1 MNYEMRQA
9 AEGDYRYCYT
19 VTKKNM
25 AVFFTRH
32 WGGWAPA
39 AFRRGFNAGNVTMI
53 LVAGRRAGYISLRKE
68 ENSLYIDNFQLSS
81 PLCGRGIG
89 TRVLTEFLTRHSGQT
104 FRLTTFDD
112 NPAKRLY
119 ERLGFVVTERNDM
132 TVKMTRFPD
141 NAAVTQ

>member
-1 MNYEMRQA
+1 MNYETRQA

-19 VTKKNM
+19 VTKRNM

-53 LVAGRRAGYISLRKE
+53 LVAGRRAGYISLRQE
-68 ENSLYIDNFQLSS
+68 ENSLYIDNFQLSA

-89 TRVLTEFLTRHSGQT
+89 TRILTGLIKRRPGQT
-104 FRLTTFDD
+104 IRLTTFDD
-112 NPAKRLY
+112 NPAKRFY
-119 ERLGFVVTERNDM
+119 ERLGFVVTERNGM
-132 TVKMTRFPD
+132 TVRMARIPNHTD
-141 NAAVTQ
+141 GAQ